1 MSILKHV
8 SGSNKDPDYKNT
20 LIDYLTENHKTADGQ
35 YVDTYGCSKTAPLRD
50 MNTVCKVHHKTD
62 GKQAEHFVLSVT
74 PDKKENTN
82 ASYMEIGRRISSYFD
97 GFQSVFAL
105 HTDTSTRHLHFLINS
120 VSYKDGR
127 KFSQGPTE
135 LNNFKTYC
143 NHVLHENG
151 FDIIKKGNNE
161 LFDDTPY
168 SLKNGFDFL
177 EVSEDEPQECAEASP
192 VITDNDYYIEDNY
205 EYYNYNDYDDY
216 EEEYNMSKCY
226 TPEVTDSNDK
236 KLKKKSKKKGKKKS
250 KRTYTI
256 DNSCNYTVKVDSKD
270 KLKDA
275 AEFISSM
282 QKKSFED
289 KLEDTKIGMC
299 AMGKFHDAGYDV
311 NVLMNDSQNFTI
323 DFNYED

>member
-8 SGSNKDPDYKNT
+8 SGFNKDPDYKNT

-50 MNTVCKVHHKTD
+50 MNTVCKVHHKTN

-135 LNNFKTYC
+135 L
-143 NHVLHENG
+143 
-151 FDIIKKGNNE
+151 
-161 LFDDTPY
+161 
-168 SLKNGFDFL
+168 
-177 EVSEDEPQECAEASP
+177 
-192 VITDNDYYIEDNY
+192 
-205 EYYNYNDYDDY
+205 
-216 EEEYNMSKCY
+216 
-226 TPEVTDSNDK
+226 
-236 KLKKKSKKKGKKKS
+236 
-250 KRTYTI
+250 RTC
-256 DNSCNYTVKVDSKD
+256 S
-270 KLKDA
+270 
-275 AEFISSM
+275 
-282 QKKSFED
+282 
-289 KLEDTKIGMC
+289 
-299 AMGKFHDAGYDV
+299 HR
-311 NVLMNDSQNFTI
+311 
-323 DFNYED
+323 

>member
-1 MSILKHV
+1 
-8 SGSNKDPDYKNT
+8 
-20 LIDYLTENHKTADGQ
+20 
-35 YVDTYGCSKTAPLRD
+35 
-50 MNTVCKVHHKTD
+50 
-62 GKQAEHFVLSVT
+62 
-74 PDKKENTN
+74 
-82 ASYMEIGRRISSYFD
+82 MEIGRRISSYFD

-127 KFSQGPTE
+127 KFSQDPTE

-177 EVSEDEPQECAEASP
+177 EASEDEPQECAEASP

-205 EYYNYNDYDDY
+205 EYYIYNDYDDY
-216 EEEYNMSKCY
+216 EEDDNMSKCY
-226 TPEVTDSNDK
+226 TPEVTYDNDK

-256 DNSCNYTVKVDSKD
+256 DNSCNYTVKVDSQD